1 MRATFKQEVA
11 TFCNVFEICGIK
23 LCRVRHSSENTTDES
38 GEDTLDRVH
47 GTKNEDRQRLSGGRL
62 KTFYNRESADS
73 IRSDMEAKNRELEKA
88 VAQIEDFERNKSDLE
103 RKLKLYSAVR
113 KSRSEGT
120 LKDTII

>member
-11 TFCNVFEICGIK
+11 TFCNFFEICGIK
-23 LCRVRHSSENTTDES
+23 LCRVRHSSDTDES
-38 GEDTLDRVH
+38 GEDTFDRVH
-47 GTKNEDRQRLSGGRL
+47 GTKNEDRQRLSGGEL
-62 KTFYNRESADS
+62 KTFYNRESAES